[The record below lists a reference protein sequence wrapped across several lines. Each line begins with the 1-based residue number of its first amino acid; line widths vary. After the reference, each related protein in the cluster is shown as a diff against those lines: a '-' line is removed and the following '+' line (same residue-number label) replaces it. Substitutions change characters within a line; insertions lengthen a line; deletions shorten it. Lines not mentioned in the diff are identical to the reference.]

1 MWSSTHQQTMT
12 GQSGARSEKKR
23 VNESG
28 ALEEVGQ
35 GKRRNISGNIWKEG
49 KRAKG
54 LGSCTPDRFWSNSD
68 ILIKT
73 CQHKCTQGVM
83 QKLNISP
90 RSSQN
95 CLHDNTYTN
104 KKVNLI
110 KSSQSSMTRLWATL
124 DERQSDEETTTTSTS
139 HNNKHNAPQTHT
151 HTATMV
157 TEWNPPTSW

>member
-1 MWSSTHQQTMT
+1 MS

-23 VNESG
+23 GERIRGNGRGWVRKRGKYWGIFGRRENGLKGQVRVHLIVSDHITTSLWKHVNTS
-28 ALEEVGQ
+28 
-35 GKRRNISGNIWKEG
+35 
-49 KRAKG
+49 AK
-54 LGSCTPDRFWSNSD
+54 
-68 ILIKT
+68 
-73 CQHKCTQGVM
+73 GVM

-90 RSSQN
+90 RCSQN
-95 CLHDNTYTN
+95 CLHNNTHTN
-104 KKVNLI
+104 RKVNLI
-110 KSSQSSMTRLWATL
+110 KTSQSSMTLLWATL